1 MHSSASMRTFLIVAS
16 NKEVGEQVKQALHG
30 TGKPLLALDIV
41 TDLSNL
47 SGYADSWKPQ
57 VLVADSRLKIDIEGC
72 TVPVVKFNPLAFDVE
87 TLSNRI
93 MQPPA
98 TTPTTAPP
106 STISKQPAHGI
117 AVGFQGVKGG
127 VGTTTVV
134 AGMAEAAVQS
144 GYRAAI
150 LDLAGDCAITLRAQ
164 ADEQDGH
171 LYLTDKGILVV
182 QGVADLQQIWQVLS
196 EEYDVI
202 VVDAGRVGERK
213 TETRALIRL
222 GVLFFLVVTSKEIE
236 LLQPGSY
243 PGYRLFLNQ
252 QPDRRWWQWDMAGG
266 VLYDPERTDR
276 VNRGEFGASSPFL
289 LGMQEFTARVVQ
301 REIV

>member
-1 MHSSASMRTFLIVAS
+1 MNSSASMRTFLIVAL
-16 NKEVGEQVKQALHG
+16 NEEIGEQVKQALHG

-41 TDLSNL
+41 TDLANL

-98 TTPTTAPP
+98 STPVAPSSP
-106 STISKQPAHGI
+106 TISKQPAHGI

-171 LYLTDKGILVV
+171 LYLTDKGIKSEPILKMHEGRPNISDAIMNGEIQLVV
-182 QGVADLQQIWQVLS
+182 NTPSGKTSQYDDSYIRKAAIKYKVPYITTLAAAAAAARGIAAFKKGEKTVKSLQSYHADI
-196 EEYDVI
+196 
-202 VVDAGRVGERK
+202 K
-213 TETRALIRL
+213 
-222 GVLFFLVVTSKEIE
+222 
-236 LLQPGSY
+236 
-243 PGYRLFLNQ
+243 
-252 QPDRRWWQWDMAGG
+252 
-266 VLYDPERTDR
+266 
-276 VNRGEFGASSPFL
+276 
-289 LGMQEFTARVVQ
+289 
-301 REIV
+301 